1 MARIEEGKHSKY
13 ILLVTDENKD
23 EITSDDAPAFDTFL
37 DAWVDA
43 LDVMQEGCER
53 YGWNDDTV
61 KDWLVT
67 LAAGKGVDLHDGRFI
82 NIIEWNGEGD
92 PVEFAA
98 AWEGTVEPSE
108 VWTHLVYVANDA
120 NEVIEAWGCT
130 SRDAALLDMQDYIK
144 EQNEEYEGLP
154 ETITEML
161 TSRESGMVDL
171 RNGRALHLI
180 EWDGHGEPEDAALDA
195 EKKTVAARDGV

>member
-1 MARIEEGKHSKY
+1 MARIEEGRHSKY

-61 KDWLVT
+61 KDWLVK
-67 LAAGKGVDLHDGRFI
+67 LAAGEGVDLHDGRFI
-82 NIIEWNGEGD
+82 NIIEWNGEGN
-92 PVEFAA
+92 PLEFAA
-98 AWEGTVEPSE
+98 AWEKPSE
-108 VWTHLVYVANDA
+108 VWTHLVYVANDG
-120 NEVIEAWGCT
+120 NEVIEAFGCT
-130 SRDAALLDMQDYIK
+130 GRDAALLDMQDYIK
-144 EQNEEYEGLP
+144 EHAEEYGWQP
-154 ETITEML
+154 ETVTAALAE
-161 TSRESGMVDL
+161 RESGMVDL

-180 EWDGHGEPEDAALDA
+180 EWDGQGEPEEAAKEA
-195 EKKTVAARDGV
+195 EKKTVAARV